1 MRKNGVSKQTR
12 RISACGILSTLGV
25 ICLSVGSLIEVMDLS
40 MIMIASFLIAFAVI
54 EMGKR
59 WAWLIWGVTAL
70 LSLLLL
76 PNKLAALLYLMGGM
90 YPIVKSTLERLRP
103 LLSWAGKL
111 VAFNGV
117 QILFLLIAREL
128 FGMTGPD
135 FSLSWGVLLF
145 NNVLFILFDI
155 VLTVFITFYLVK
167 LRRRLKIQSLKD

>member
-12 RISACGILSTLGV
+12 RISACGILSALGV

-90 YPIVKSTLERLRP
+90 YPIVKSSLERLRP

-111 VAFNGV
+111 VAFNVV

-135 FSLSWGVLLF
+135 YALIWGVVLF

>member
-12 RISACGILSTLGV
+12 RISACGILSALGV
-25 ICLSVGSLIEVMDLS
+25 ICLSGGSLIEVMDLS

-90 YPIVKSTLERLRP
+90 YPIVKSVLERLRP

-117 QILFLLIAREL
+117 QLLFLLIAREL

>member
-12 RISACGILSTLGV
+12 RISACGILSALGV

-117 QILFLLIAREL
+117 QILFLMIAREL
-128 FGMTGPD
+128 FGMTGLD

>member
-1 MRKNGVSKQTR
+1 MKKVGVSKQTR
-12 RISACGILSTLGV
+12 RIAACGILCALGV
-25 ICLSVGSLIEVMDLS
+25 ICMSIGSLIEVMDLT
-40 MIMIASFLIAFAVI
+40 MIMIASFCIVFAVI

-90 YPIVKSTLERLRP
+90 YPIVKSSLERLRP
-103 LLSWAGKL
+103 IIAWAGKL
-111 VAFNGV
+111 AAFNGV
-117 QILFLLIAREL
+117 QVAFLLIAQKL

-155 VLTVFITFYLVK
+155 TLTVFITFYLVK
-167 LRRRLKIQSLKD
+167 MRRRLKIQSLRD

>member
-1 MRKNGVSKQTR
+1 MKKVGVSKQTR
-12 RISACGILSTLGV
+12 RIAACGILCALGV
-25 ICLSVGSLIEVMDLS
+25 ICMSIGSLIEVMDLT
-40 MIMIASFLIAFAVI
+40 MIMIASFCIVFAVI

-90 YPIVKSTLERLRP
+90 YPIVKSSLERFRP
-103 LLSWAGKL
+103 IIAWAGKL
-111 VAFNGV
+111 AAFNGV
-117 QILFLLIAREL
+117 QVAFLLIAQKL

-155 VLTVFITFYLVK
+155 TLTVFITFYLVK
-167 LRRRLKIQSLKD
+167 MRRRLKIQSLRD

>member
-12 RISACGILSTLGV
+12 RISACGILSALGV

-128 FGMTGPD
+128 FGMTGLD

>member
-1 MRKNGVSKQTR
+1 
-12 RISACGILSTLGV
+12 
-25 ICLSVGSLIEVMDLS
+25 MDLS

-90 YPIVKSTLERLRP
+90 YPIVKSTLERLHP

>member
-1 MRKNGVSKQTR
+1 MRKNGVSTQTR
-12 RISACGILSTLGV
+12 RISACGILSALGV
-25 ICLSVGSLIEVMDLS
+25 ICLSVGSLIEVTDLS

>member
-12 RISACGILSTLGV
+12 RISACGILSALGV

-90 YPIVKSTLERLRP
+90 YPIVKSVLERLRP

-128 FGMTGPD
+128 FGMTGLD
-135 FSLSWGVLLF
+135 FSHSWGVLLF

>member
-12 RISACGILSTLGV
+12 RISACGILSALGV

-103 LLSWAGKL
+103 LLSWVGKL